1 MATLLR
7 MPEVSANVESAV
19 IVTWTKAEGEA
30 VAVGECVAEIET
42 DKAVVE
48 FASESAGRLSRIL
61 VPAGQEA
68 RVGAPVAVLLAPGE
82 PDVADLNALLAGQPG
97 GGSATAGELAASAD
111 PQGLPAPLAPA
122 APVTQPSTVSAASGR
137 LRASPLARRLA
148 AQAGLAL
155 QGLSGSGPHGRIVKR
170 DVLAALA
177 RNPAVAPLAAP
188 AQAAAVSPAPA
199 LAPGDVAVPHT
210 AMRRT
215 IARRLLES
223 KTTIPHFYLRA
234 DCRMEALLALRRQ
247 INEGGRRISINDIV
261 VKAVALALMEHPDMN
276 VGWTEAA
283 LIRHSGVDLSVA
295 VSTPAG
301 LITPV
306 VRGVHD
312 KSLSRVSTEIAA
324 LAARARDGKLLPQEY
339 EGGSFTVSN
348 LGMYGTTEFAAIIN
362 PPQAA
367 ILAVG
372 AVERRV
378 VAGPD
383 DGVQVAPMM
392 TVVLSVDH
400 RAVDGAVAA
409 QWLAAFRHIIEN
421 PLAALV

>member
-1 MATLLR
+1 
-7 MPEVSANVESAV
+7 
-19 IVTWTKAEGEA
+19 
-30 VAVGECVAEIET
+30 
-42 DKAVVE
+42 
-48 FASESAGRLSRIL
+48 
-61 VPAGQEA
+61 
-68 RVGAPVAVLLAPGE
+68 
-82 PDVADLNALLAGQPG
+82 
-97 GGSATAGELAASAD
+97 
-111 PQGLPAPLAPA
+111 
-122 APVTQPSTVSAASGR
+122 
-137 LRASPLARRLA
+137 
-148 AQAGLAL
+148 
-155 QGLSGSGPHGRIVKR
+155 
-170 DVLAALA
+170 
-177 RNPAVAPLAAP
+177 
-188 AQAAAVSPAPA
+188 
-199 LAPGDVAVPHT
+199 
-210 AMRRT
+210 
-215 IARRLLES
+215 
-223 KTTIPHFYLRA
+223 
-234 DCRMEALLALRRQ
+234 MEALLALRRQ
-247 INEGGRRISINDIV
+247 INEGGRRVSINDIV